1 MSGYVPPNFSEES
14 TDAATLAEEEYGA
27 TQQEPG
33 TPYIG
38 PVAGIQNQLIE
49 LDPVPLT
56 VANTLNFNIG
66 ALTPN
71 VFIKTGS
78 GEDAI
83 QVSSGT
89 NVLDGG
95 EGSNFLT
102 NGSGFDTDYVDDRA
116 ATSDIWS
123 TLVNFHSGDNATVWG
138 LTPES
143 FMTNWVNNDGA
154 VGSKGLT
161 LHATSDTKPEA
172 SLTLTGYTTADLING
187 KLAVSYGTVD
197 GNNYLNIHAN

>member
-1 MSGYVPPNFSEES
+1 MSGSNFEVNPVPVDSIE
-14 TDAATLAEEEYGA
+14 LRQYGNYYA
-27 TQQEPG
+27 VSG
-33 TPYIG
+33 TPYSG
-38 PVAGIQNQLIE
+38 PVVGIDNEYNTDDFATIE
-49 LDPVPLT
+49 PYVIYGFNLT
-56 VANTLNFNIG
+56 

-71 VFIKTGS
+71 VFIHTGA

-83 QVSSGT
+83 QVLSGT

-102 NGSGFDTDYVDDRA
+102 NGSGFNTDYVDDRA

-154 VGSKGLT
+154 AGSKGLT

-197 GNNYLNIHAN
+197 GNDYLNVHAN